1 MFVMYL
7 CTEKQVCTNYKV
19 CDLGKS
25 FNLFPSMHNEDAIK
39 VIKYKQ
45 RSQKLSP

>member
-1 MFVMYL
+1 MHL
-7 CTEKQVCTNYKV
+7 CTKNQVCTNYKV

-25 FNLFPSMHNEDAIK
+25 FNPFPSVHDEGAIK